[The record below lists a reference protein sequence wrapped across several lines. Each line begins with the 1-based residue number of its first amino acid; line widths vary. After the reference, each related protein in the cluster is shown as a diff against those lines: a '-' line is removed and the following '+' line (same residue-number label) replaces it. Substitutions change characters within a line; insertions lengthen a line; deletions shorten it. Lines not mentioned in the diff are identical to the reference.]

1 MYAFCVRP
9 QLEAELKRYAE
20 ECRAYYDAMNEAL
33 ESDPRWSARSVELE
47 RDVRWLYERVS
58 PPYRTPRE
66 IANRDDVSQQAVQD
80 AIRRV
85 SLLINLPLPQGPPRG
100 KRQTRRDS

>member
-1 MYAFCVRP
+1 M
-9 QLEAELKRYAE
+9 EAELKRYAE
-20 ECRAYYDAMNEAL
+20 ECWAYYDAMNEAL

-66 IANRDDVSQQAVQD
+66 IALRDNFGYRAVQV
-80 AIRRV
+80 AIQRV
-85 SLLINLPLPQGPPRG
+85 SRLINLPLPKGPPRG
-100 KRQTRRDS
+100 RKQARRDG